1 MAKKAQSK
9 SDKKQERAYKRAVS
23 TTTKNMEKL
32 STLFN
37 DTMANMD
44 SRISGPSIFNQK
56 EIEKLDNIVKG
67 VVTNEI
73 DNIESFTGEDIS
85 RFLVSIF
92 DDNGENNVGD
102 KGYIESVDKLLK
114 AENGEVLNFFQERYK
129 NRYYLFDDLKLVSDQ
144 LYQLKDAV
152 LTYRDSIVTSDDIST
167 EIAAKKEFVDINEEE
182 EQQLLKKVKVVEED
196 TKINN
201 KLRAHIIPKVLNYG
215 EYFVYTLP
223 YSAIFTKYENR
234 KQENSSRAISNSNTP
249 LPYNT
254 IGVKESSRFIEAV
267 KSSPKPNMKEE
278 DNNIQILTESSEDF
292 LHIKNKFVNNEYYD
306 NKTNSELNNISKGI
320 LSDMND
326 IINHISVV
334 DESCNDLILE
344 SSIDDAYEYIKSK
357 KVTKE
362 FTAKKG
368 KNNTGFYA
376 DSLLDIT
383 PGSNKVSELD
393 NDSEKGCYIKL
404 IDPTKIIPITILNDA
419 VIGYLYLYSD
429 DIQMVATSKK
439 GGIQNNQM
447 TPSYMD
453 NMVRGRQDLEKEMVS
468 KIVNQVV
475 KKFDKKWVQ
484 DNKKFKQVI
493 TDALIFDDLYKKD
506 VQFQFIPSE
515 YITHFKINLDE
526 EGNGVS
532 VLQDSLFPAK
542 LYLSILLFKYLTI
555 MNKSNDR
562 TVYYVK
568 NSGIE
573 KDIAKQTQN
582 VIRQVK
588 RKQMTISDL
597 MNTQVMNSK
606 LGANKDIFM
615 AVGQS
620 DVRPVD
626 IDIVSGQDVQLD
638 TPFMEELKKQYLNGT
653 GVPSVLQEYIDQ
665 ADYAKTLVMANA
677 KFVGRTI
684 SIQSELNPTITELYR
699 KLLRFCTDLTPE
711 QIHQFKFT
719 FSTPKDVNLVNTSD
733 RIASVEST
741 TQLMMDAKYG
751 REHEENGEEYKRVKD
766 YVYGALIKENFP
778 NLPWELMEEAERNY
792 KIKSVRLEE
801 EKKMKESQPMD
812 GSEDQGY

>member
-1 MAKKAQSK
+1 
-9 SDKKQERAYKRAVS
+9 
-23 TTTKNMEKL
+23 
-32 STLFN
+32 
-37 DTMANMD
+37 
-44 SRISGPSIFNQK
+44 
-56 EIEKLDNIVKG
+56 
-67 VVTNEI
+67 
-73 DNIESFTGEDIS
+73 
-85 RFLVSIF
+85 
-92 DDNGENNVGD
+92 
-102 KGYIESVDKLLK
+102 
-114 AENGEVLNFFQERYK
+114 
-129 NRYYLFDDLKLVSDQ
+129 
-144 LYQLKDAV
+144 
-152 LTYRDSIVTSDDIST
+152 
-167 EIAAKKEFVDINEEE
+167 
-182 EQQLLKKVKVVEED
+182 
-196 TKINN
+196 
-201 KLRAHIIPKVLNYG
+201 
-215 EYFVYTLP
+215 
-223 YSAIFTKYENR
+223 
-234 KQENSSRAISNSNTP
+234 
-249 LPYNT
+249 
-254 IGVKESSRFIEAV
+254 
-267 KSSPKPNMKEE
+267 
-278 DNNIQILTESSEDF
+278 
-292 LHIKNKFVNNEYYD
+292 
-306 NKTNSELNNISKGI
+306 
-320 LSDMND
+320 
-326 IINHISVV
+326 
-334 DESCNDLILE
+334 
-344 SSIDDAYEYIKSK
+344 
-357 KVTKE
+357 
-362 FTAKKG
+362 
-368 KNNTGFYA
+368 
-376 DSLLDIT
+376 
-383 PGSNKVSELD
+383 
-393 NDSEKGCYIKL
+393 
-404 IDPTKIIPITILNDA
+404 
-419 VIGYLYLYSD
+419 
-429 DIQMVATSKK
+429 MVATSKK

-582 VIRQVK
+582 VIKQVK

-626 IDIVSGQDVQLD
+626 IDIVSGQEVQLD

-684 SIQSELNPTITELYR
+684 SIQSELNPIITELYR

-792 KIKSVRLEE
+792 KIKSVRMEE

-812 GSEDQGY
+812 GSDDQGY